1 MWRWV
6 SARRDVTGKGWP
18 DYLAHGGVT
27 VNAPETVSLY
37 RDIPFSALFKYRERR
52 RRRSGSGRRFDA

>member
-1 MWRWV
+1 MWRW
-6 SARRDVTGKGWP
+6 SFARRDVTGKGWP

-37 RDIPFSALFKYRERR
+37 QRYRLARV
-52 RRRSGSGRRFDA
+52 